1 MASLFKK
8 GPYWYLEFKDRNAV
22 WRNRS
27 TGLRWNDPKETRQAH
42 LVRSKAES
50 AEIANEIKKVSREG
64 WDWVDEYLESHCTNE
79 RTLARY
85 LATWETFLFWLSEA
99 GIKCPRELDHNG
111 IVEYVKWRT
120 GQKKRSGKQV
130 SQNTAIMDLRVMS
143 QVMAEAV
150 RRNLAERNPAK
161 DHGFKKSKPKK
172 KPEMTDEEIRKIWIA
187 LQDKDEWM
195 RDSFLIA
202 LHTGCRLRETIIP
215 MNCIDL
221 AGETITF
228 PAPKGGEEKAFSI
241 PMPKALKPT
250 FERMKADKR
259 KVTLNMPFQPSRKW
273 GHFFK
278 MLGLSHLCF
287 HCLRVTKVTRLRRE
301 GVPREVAMRLVN
313 HSSELI
319 HLLYDRHRVD
329 DLRAYSDAG
338 STGLPVGAT

>member
-1 MASLFKK
+1 MAEPLDGFA
-8 GPYWYLEFKDRNAV
+8 LE
-22 WRNRS
+22 RS
-27 TGLRWNDPKETRQAH
+27 EGDEQAH
-42 LVRSKAES
+42 LVRLKAES
-50 AEIANEIKKVSREG
+50 SEIANEIKKVSREG
-64 WDWVDEYLESHCTNE
+64 WDWVDEYLQSHCTNE

-85 LATWETFLFWLSEA
+85 LATWEMFLFWLSEA

-120 GQKKRSGKQV
+120 GQKKRSGK
-130 SQNTAIMDLRVMS
+130 TGLTKHR
-143 QVMAEAV
+143 
-150 RRNLAERNPAK
+150 
-161 DHGFKKSKPKK
+161 DHGFACHVTGHGRGGEAEPGGSQSGEGPRV
-172 KPEMTDEEIRKIWIA
+172 RKVQA
-187 LQDKDEWM
+187 QEKAGNDRRGNPQNLDCLAGQGRVDA
-195 RDSFLIA
+195 RQLSDSPA
-202 LHTGCRLRETIIP
+202 HRLSPAETMIP

-250 FERMKADKR
+250 FERMKADGR
-259 KVTLNMPFQPSRKW
+259 KVTLKMPFQPSRKW

-278 MLGLSHLCF
+278 MLGLEHLCF

-329 DLRAYSDAG
+329 DLRAYGDAG
-338 STGLPVGAT
+338 SAGLPAAPPDKASTRFAAKNRKR